1 MPIKWT
7 KRYGVAGATETVQL
21 RDGRGEALTTPPAT
35 FTGAE
40 AFTCNVWPGDDRA
53 VTATLPAAWNDYE
66 AGTVDVLFP
75 LSTMQALDVGF
86 YQWELVASD
95 GSLDAAVGTLDVTSG
110 PGAGTAPS
118 AYHTYADLVNELPWV
133 GELRDYLK
141 DQSGFAEVA
150 QDAYDWING
159 AILKAVPVGGVG
171 IISRQN
177 FWWWS
182 TPATSGTSPPLGED
196 TVIAGYLNDGKLITT
211 TATGKRFVR
220 TSVYYTLGMILGR
233 AIGMNTSQNVNALSS
248 QYLRQ
253 AHDMLARCTAEI
265 DTDDDGVA
273 DYVIP
278 LSVTNTRF
286 G

>member
-7 KRYGVAGATETVQL
+7 KRFGVAGATETVQI
-21 RDGRGEALTTPPAT
+21 RDGRGDALTTPPGN
-35 FTGAE
+35 FTGSETFAC
-40 AFTCNVWPGDDRA
+40 TIWPGDDR
-53 VTATLPAAWNDYE
+53 TATTTLPAAWLSYE
-66 AGTVDVLFP
+66 DGTVDVTFP
-75 LSTMQALDVGF
+75 LATMQALAVGF
-86 YQWELVASD
+86 YQWELKLSD
-95 GSLDAAVGTLDVTSG
+95 GSVDCAVGTLDVTSG
-110 PGAGTAPS
+110 PGSGTAPS

-133 GELRDYLK
+133 GELRDYLQ
-141 DQSGFAEVA
+141 DQSGFAEVS
-150 QDAYDWING
+150 QDAYDWINA

-182 TPATSGTSPPLGED
+182 TPASSGTSPPLGED
-196 TVIAGYLNDGKLITT
+196 AVIAGYLDDGKLITT

-220 TSVYYTLGMILGR
+220 ASVYYTLGMILGR
-233 AIGMNTSQNVNALSS
+233 AIGMNTSQNVNALSG
-248 QYLRQ
+248 QYLRM
-253 AHDMLARCTAEI
+253 AHEMLAKCTAEI
-265 DTDDDGVA
+265 DIDDDDVA